1 MKSSAYDFTITS
13 KGIKIFNQVSGTAL
27 PHIILNLVDESGSI
41 IDKSYISTVTT
52 PIVLDATE
60 ESTSTPFFVISS
72 EIKEFSFS
80 EYFNISS
87 LILTGTPGTVVTIL
101 LTSTS
106 IQSTS
111 SDSYVF

>member
-1 MKSSAYDFTITS
+1 M
-13 KGIKIFNQVSGTAL
+13 KIFNQVSGTPL
-27 PHIILNLVDESGSI
+27 PEIILNLIDESGEI
-41 IDKSYISTVTT
+41 IDKSYTSTISS
-52 PIVLDATE
+52 PIVLEAAE
-60 ESTSTPFFVISS
+60 ESVSSPFFVISS
-72 EIKEFSFS
+72 EVKEFTFS

-111 SDSYVF
+111 SSSYVF